1 MTPDRPT
8 SNQPVVRMD
17 DLYPWRPS
25 ERTDA
30 LGHFPARDKVMPL
43 ADAIRQY
50 VTPGASIALGTCLE
64 QMIPF
69 AATHEMIRQGRQG
82 TQGRDGIGDL
92 DLVGP
97 VSDICFDQLIGAGL
111 ARRVTAA
118 WVGNVM
124 MGSAY
129 SFRRAAERGEPRP
142 IEIVE
147 FSNFTLALALHAAAI
162 GVPFVPT
169 RSALGSGII
178 ERNPYLEV
186 IENPLG
192 GGPVLAVKPLVL
204 DVAIIHAQ
212 RADTHGNAVMWGS
225 LGITPDA
232 ARAARAVIVTAEEIV
247 TPEQLRRD
255 PNRVVIPGLLVAAVC
270 EARWGAHPS
279 PAQGYYRRDHEAYVS
294 YHRATKSAEGY
305 AAWKNE
311 WVDGVSDLAAY
322 VAKLGNERVHALIPA
337 EHRFAEPVDYGY

>member
-1 MTPDRPT
+1 
-8 SNQPVVRMD
+8 MD

-25 ERTDA
+25 PREDA
-30 LGHFPARDKVMPL
+30 FGHYPARDKRMPL
-43 ADAIRQY
+43 AEAVRRF
-50 VTPGASIALGTCLE
+50 VAPGSRVALGTCLE

-69 AATHEMIRQGRQG
+69 AATHEIMRQG
-82 TQGRDGIGDL
+82 IGNL

-129 SFRRAAERGEPRP
+129 AFRRAAEQGIPRP
-142 IEIVE
+142 LEVVE

-162 GVPFVPT
+162 GAPFLPT
-169 RSALGSGII
+169 RSALGSDLLG
-178 ERNPYLEV
+178 RNPYLET

-192 GGPVLAVKPLVL
+192 GGPILAVKPLVL
-204 DVAIIHAQ
+204 DVAIVHVQ

-225 LGITPDA
+225 LGITADA
-232 ARAARAVIVTAEEIV
+232 ARAAKAVIVTAEEV
-247 TPEQLRRD
+247 MAPERTRRD

-279 PAQGYYRRDHEAYVS
+279 PSQGYYRRDHDAYAA
-294 YHRATKSAEGY
+294 YHRETKSADGY
-305 AAWKNE
+305 AAWKRE
-311 WVDGVSDLAAY
+311 WVDGVPNLEGY
-322 VAKLGNERVHALIPA
+322 VARLGNERVHALLPV
-337 EHRFAEPVDYGY
+337 ESRMAEPVDYGY

>member
-1 MTPDRPT
+1 MAHDETT
-8 SNQPVVRMD
+8 VRMD
-17 DLYPWRPS
+17 DLYPWRPPDRS
-25 ERTDA
+25 DA
-30 LGHFPARDKVMPL
+30 LGHHSASDKVMPL
-43 ADAIRQY
+43 SEAIRRF
-50 VTPGASIALGTCLE
+50 VRPGARVALGTCLE

-69 AATHEMIRQGRQG
+69 AATHEVMRQGV
-82 TQGRDGIGDL
+82 GDL

-129 SFRRAAERGEPRP
+129 AYRRAAERGEPRA

-162 GVPFVPT
+162 GAPFIPT
-169 RSALGSGII
+169 RSTLGSEII
-178 ERNPYLEV
+178 GRNPFLTV
-186 IENPLG
+186 IEDPLGG

-212 RADTHGNAVMWGS
+212 RADTHGNAVLWGS

-232 ARAARAVIVTAEEIV
+232 ARAARAVIVTAEEV
-247 TPEQLRRD
+247 VAPEQIRRD
-255 PNRVVIPGLLVAAVC
+255 PNRVIIPGLLVAAVC

-279 PAQGYYRRDHEAYVS
+279 PAQGYYRRDHEAYAS
-294 YHRATKSAEGY
+294 YHRATKSADGY
-305 AAWKNE
+305 AAWKRE
-311 WVDGVSDLAAY
+311 WVDGVSDLQAY
-322 VAKLGNERVHALIPA
+322 VAQLGNERVHALIPS

>member
-1 MTPDRPT
+1 MAPDQPT
-8 SNQPVVRMD
+8 VRMD
-17 DLYPWRPS
+17 DLFPWRPP
-25 ERTDA
+25 ERSDA
-30 LGHFPARDKVMPL
+30 LGHYPARDKVMPL
-43 ADAIRQY
+43 AEAIRRF
-50 VTPGASIALGTCLE
+50 VTPGASVALGTCLE
-64 QMIPF
+64 QLIPF
-69 AATHEMIRQGRQG
+69 AATHEVMRQ
-82 TQGRDGIGDL
+82 GIGDL

-97 VSDICFDQLIGAGL
+97 VSDICFDQLLGAGL

-129 SFRRAAERGEPRP
+129 AYRRAAERGEPRP

-162 GVPFVPT
+162 GAPFIPT
-169 RSALGSGII
+169 RTALGSGII

-186 IENPLG
+186 IENPVG

-212 RADTHGNAVMWGS
+212 RADTHGNVIMWGS

-247 TPEQLRRD
+247 PPERLRRD
-255 PNRVVIPGLLVAAVC
+255 PNRVVIPGILVAAVC

-279 PAQGYYRRDHEAYVS
+279 PAQGYYRRDHEAYAS
-294 YHRATKSAEGY
+294 YHRETKSAEGF
-305 AAWKNE
+305 AAWKRE
-311 WVDGVSDLAAY
+311 WVESVAGLAAY
-322 VAKLGNERVHALIPA
+322 VAKLGNERVHALIPS

>member
-1 MTPDRPT
+1 MAPDQPT
-8 SNQPVVRMD
+8 VRMD
-17 DLYPWRPS
+17 DLSAWRPP
-25 ERTDA
+25 ERSDA
-30 LGHFPARDKVMPL
+30 LGHYPAREKVMPL
-43 ADAIRQY
+43 DEAVRRH
-50 VTPGASIALGTCLE
+50 VKPGSSVALGTCLE

-69 AATHEMIRQGRQG
+69 AATHEIMRQGV
-82 TQGRDGIGDL
+82 GDL

-129 SFRRAAERGEPRP
+129 AYRRAAERGEPRP

-162 GVPFVPT
+162 GAPFIPT

-212 RADTHGNAVMWGS
+212 RADTHGNAAMWGS

-247 TPEQLRRD
+247 PPEVLRRD
-255 PNRVVIPGLLVAAVC
+255 PNRVVVPGLVVAAVC
-270 EARWGAHPS
+270 AARWGAHPS
-279 PAQGYYRRDHEAYVS
+279 PAQGYYRRDHESYAS
-294 YHRATKSAEGY
+294 YHRETKSAEGY
-305 AAWKNE
+305 AAWKRE

-322 VAKLGNERVHALIPA
+322 VTKLGNERVHALIPS

>member
-1 MTPDRPT
+1 MAPDRTTPHE
-8 SNQPVVRMD
+8 PVVRMD
-17 DLYPWRPS
+17 DLLPWRPP

-43 ADAIRQY
+43 AEAIRRF
-50 VTPGASIALGTCLE
+50 VTPGASVALGTCLE

-69 AATHEMIRQGRQG
+69 AATHEIIRQGTRPG
-82 TQGRDGIGDL
+82 SATGGIADL

-129 SFRRAAERGEPRP
+129 AFRRAAEKGEPRT

-162 GVPFVPT
+162 GAPFIPT

-186 IENPLG
+186 IENPIG

-247 TPEQLRRD
+247 KPEQLRND
-255 PNRVVIPGLLVAAVC
+255 PNRVVIPGILVAAVC

-279 PAQGYYRRDHEAYVS
+279 PAQGYYRRDHEAYAA
-294 YHRATKSAEGY
+294 YHKATKSAEGY
-305 AAWKNE
+305 AGWKRE
-311 WVDGVSDLAAY
+311 WVDGVSDLAGY
-322 VAKLGNERVHALIPA
+322 VAKWGNERVHALIPA
-337 EHRFAEPVDYGY
+337 EHHFAEPVDYGY

>member
-1 MTPDRPT
+1 MAHDD
-8 SNQPVVRMD
+8 SAVRMD
-17 DLYPWRPS
+17 DLYPWRPPDTS
-25 ERTDA
+25 DA
-30 LGHFPARDKVMPL
+30 LGHHPARDKVLPL
-43 ADAIRQY
+43 AEAVRRY
-50 VTPGASIALGTCLE
+50 VTPGSRVALGTCLE

-69 AATHEMIRQGRQG
+69 AATHEVMRQGV
-82 TQGRDGIGDL
+82 GDL

-129 SFRRAAERGEPRP
+129 AYRRAAERGEPRA

-162 GVPFVPT
+162 GAPFIPT
-169 RSALGSGII
+169 RSALGSDLIA
-178 ERNPYLEV
+178 RNPYLAV

-212 RADTHGNAVMWGS
+212 RADTHGNAVLWGS

-232 ARAARAVIVTAEEIV
+232 ARAARAVLVTAEEIV
-247 TPEQLRRD
+247 TPEELRRD
-255 PNRVVIPGLLVAAVC
+255 PNRVVVPGILVAAVS

-279 PAQGYYRRDHEAYVS
+279 PAQGYYRRDHEAYAA
-294 YHRATKSAEGY
+294 YHEATKSAAGY
-305 AAWKNE
+305 AAWKRE
-311 WVDGVSDLAAY
+311 WVDGVADLGAY

-337 EHRFAEPVDYGY
+337 EHRFAAPVDYGY

>member
-1 MTPDRPT
+1 MALDRPT
-8 SNQPVVRMD
+8 SHEPVVRMD
-17 DLYPWRPS
+17 DLYPWRPPP
-25 ERTDA
+25 RTDA

-43 ADAIRQY
+43 AEAVRTF
-50 VTPGASIALGTCLE
+50 VKPGARIALGTCLE

-69 AATHEMIRQGRQG
+69 AATHEIIRQGRAG
-82 TQGRDGIGDL
+82 TAGESIADL

-129 SFRRAAERGEPRP
+129 SYRRAAERGEPRP

-162 GVPFVPT
+162 GAPFIPT
-169 RSALGSGII
+169 PSALGSDILG
-178 ERNPYLEV
+178 RNPHLQV

-192 GGPVLAVKPLVL
+192 GGPVLAVKPLTL
-204 DVAIIHAQ
+204 DVAIVHAQ

-294 YHRATKSAEGY
+294 YHKATKSAEGY
-305 AAWKNE
+305 AAWKRE
-311 WVDGVSDLAAY
+311 WVDGVRDLGGY